1 MSCCGQRR
9 AILHA
14 PMPVREAPIP
24 PVPPEPAR
32 AAPVAAGERRV
43 AVEYL
48 ARAPVAVRGAATG
61 RLYRFGAAEPRQ
73 HVEERDA
80 AALLRTRFFRRA
92 D

>member
-9 AILHA
+9 AILRA
-14 PMPVREAPIP
+14 PTPVSAAPP
-24 PVPPEPAR
+24 PPEPTR
-32 AAPVAAGERRV
+32 VAPVAAGERRV

-48 ARAPVAVRGAATG
+48 ARASVAVRGAATG